1 MFGIRSD
8 SPLILRRSGGYSD
21 TTTWYDQDAD
31 LSYTIADAPNSPR
44 PSVLLSEDH
53 PDIVKVYDAGDATAV
68 WSVGNS
74 AFCKVKLRLNGA
86 ARQPSTIR
94 FVQQRQPGFETPN
107 LLHESSCLFTSRVPG
122 RTLGEAWP
130 SLEKEWKH
138 RYVNAIV
145 KVCETLASWKS
156 DTLRGVDGTAPEG
169 FLAEYGAENRANR

>member
-1 MFGIRSD
+1 M
-8 SPLILRRSGGYSD
+8 
-21 TTTWYDQDAD
+21 
-31 LSYTIADAPNSPR
+31 
-44 PSVLLSEDH
+44 
-53 PDIVKVYDAGDATAV
+53 
-68 WSVGNS
+68 
-74 AFCKVKLRLNGA
+74 
-86 ARQPSTIR
+86 
-94 FVQQRQPGFETPN
+94 
-107 LLHESSCLFTSRVPG
+107 PG